1 MTQFDPA
8 QQINSCPTCR
18 PLARDTRNASSLDR
32 RHFLQS
38 GAALIAAGTL
48 AGSLP
53 AETSS
58 GSTPE
63 SIVKH
68 LYDSLTPGQREKIC
82 FAWDHI
88 DKERGLL
95 RTRVANNWQV
105 TEPSV
110 NEDFYSA
117 DQQRMIRDIFEG
129 IVHPEW
135 HARYDKQLED
145 DAGGWGNEQ
154 SIAMFGN
161 PKEGKFEFVLTGRHM
176 TLRCDGNSADH
187 VAFGGPIFY
196 GHAADTF
203 NESANHKGNV
213 FWPQAVMA
221 NQVYEML
228 DGKQREA
235 ALVATSPREQAV
247 AFQGKNGTF
256 AGIPIRELSKDQ
268 QEHAQKVL
276 QTLLE
281 MYRQSDQDEMMACL
295 KNQGGLQDCH
305 LAFYKDSDIGNDS
318 VWDNWR
324 LEGPSFVWYFRGNPH
339 VHVWVNVASEA
350 SVETNA

>member
-1 MTQFDPA
+1 
-8 QQINSCPTCR
+8 
-18 PLARDTRNASSLDR
+18 
-32 RHFLQS
+32 
-38 GAALIAAGTL
+38 
-48 AGSLP
+48 
-53 AETSS
+53 
-58 GSTPE
+58 
-63 SIVKH
+63 
-68 LYDSLTPGQREKIC
+68 
-82 FAWDHI
+82 
-88 DKERGLL
+88 
-95 RTRVANNWQV
+95 
-105 TEPSV
+105 
-110 NEDFYSA
+110 
-117 DQQRMIRDIFEG
+117 MIRDIFEG

-161 PKEGKFEFVLTGRHM
+161 PQEGKFEFVLTGRHM

-247 AFQGKNGTF
+247 AFQGKNGKF

-276 QTLLE
+276 QKLLE

-350 SVETNA
+350 TVETNA